1 MRTGIA
7 VFLCLVWVSYSSS
20 FGFPDGKRI
29 SERKCDEYRKLTV
42 KTSTL
47 ITLSIRPTA
56 IKYDDYKCPNTVDL
70 IVGGER
76 ARLGE
81 FPHQALLGYPSETN
95 QIEFKC
101 GGSLISKRFVLTAA
115 HCSKG
120 VDNPTVVRLAE
131 LDLAVEDDDQVDFDV
146 EQIIKHPKYTQK
158 QAYNDI
164 ALVKLAQDVLF
175 TKMLRPACLWAGREI
190 NTTQALA
197 TGFGH
202 TEYGGKSSD
211 QLMKVQL
218 DVFDASACNYLNSGS
233 VRRKFPQGVIDSQI
247 CAGSLRDNRDTCQ
260 GDSGGPLEVVTDQK
274 GCTFHI
280 VGITSTG
287 AACGFSTPSIY
298 TRVSSFIDWIEATV
312 WGEEA

>member
-1 MRTGIA
+1 M
-7 VFLCLVWVSYSSS
+7 
-20 FGFPDGKRI
+20 
-29 SERKCDEYRKLTV
+29 
-42 KTSTL
+42 
-47 ITLSIRPTA
+47 
-56 IKYDDYKCPNTVDL
+56 
-70 IVGGER
+70 GGER

-146 EQIIKHPKYTQK
+146 EQIIKHPKYSQK

-202 TEYGGKSSD
+202 TEYGESHFVSKW
-211 QLMKVQL
+211 
-218 DVFDASACNYLNSGS
+218 
-233 VRRKFPQGVIDSQI
+233 R
-247 CAGSLRDNRDTCQ
+247 
-260 GDSGGPLEVVTDQK
+260 
-274 GCTFHI
+274 
-280 VGITSTG
+280 
-287 AACGFSTPSIY
+287 PSIINHIFRWKILGPINEGSAG
-298 TRVSSFIDWIEATV
+298 RVRCVGLQLSEFGLSATEISPRRYRQSNMCGELARQSRYLSGRFRRPAGGGNRPEGVHVPYSGNNVNRCGVWVLNAIDLHQSFQLHRLDR
-312 WGEEA
+312 GYRLG